1 MNGKRPK
8 HIPMRTCVVCRDKA
22 DKRTLIR
29 VVRTENGLQIDPSGK
44 LDGRGAYLCDQQS
57 CWERAASGDV
67 LNHALRMTLTD
78 EDRKRLLQAIR
89 NMAIP

>member
-8 HIPMRTCVVCRDKA
+8 HIPLRTCVVCGEKS

-29 VVRTENGLQIDPSGK
+29 VVRTEDGLRVDPSSK
-44 LDGRGAYLCDQQS
+44 MDGRGAYLCDRKS
-57 CWERAASGDV
+57 CWERAAAGDV

-78 EDRKRLLQAIR
+78 EDRKRLLQAV
-89 NMAIP
+89 P